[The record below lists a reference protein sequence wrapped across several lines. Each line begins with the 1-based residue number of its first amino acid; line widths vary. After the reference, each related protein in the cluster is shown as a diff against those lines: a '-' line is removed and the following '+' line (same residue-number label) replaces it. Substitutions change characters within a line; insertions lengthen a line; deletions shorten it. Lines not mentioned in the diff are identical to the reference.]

1 MKDTEPEHT
10 SMNDI
15 TFEEVSRKHAEP
27 EMIPPSLT
35 ISEALRKVVTEP
47 SQFITYWNYKGAILS
62 GGLRAPIFLVTYL
75 LGKES
80 LKLALGA
87 AGIQFVFRFL
97 FAGVGGTLIQSFRKV
112 EPAWKALLAIML
124 ILPFI
129 SHLFEFLLQLAF
141 GYATGTQAHTDTAI
155 LRSITVSIMSA
166 LFTLYAMRRNVMT
179 VGDEDSRSFFSDMAR
194 LPRLVFEFIAFIP
207 NEIASFIRRGAYL
220 TAILAVLGFGIFA
233 QIMVWGLVNRPNWTY
248 GGGKSVPLLKYFGVD
263 GMILLVLATI
273 LSIIVFNRRN
283 PIHSTIH

>member
-1 MKDTEPEHT
+1 
-10 SMNDI
+10 
-15 TFEEVSRKHAEP
+15 
-27 EMIPPSLT
+27 MIPPSPT

-62 GGLRAPIFLVTYL
+62 GGVRAPIFLITYL

-80 LKLALGA
+80 LKLAIGA
-87 AGIQFVFRFL
+87 ATVQFVFRFL

-129 SHLFEFLLQLAF
+129 SHLFEFCLQWIF
-141 GYATGTQAHTDTAI
+141 GYATGTQTHTDTAI

-166 LFTLYAMRRNVMT
+166 LFTLFAMRRNVMT
-179 VGDEDSRSFFSDMAR
+179 VGDEESRSFFSDMAR

-207 NEIASFIRRGAYL
+207 NEVGSLIRRGAYI
-220 TAILAVLGFGIFA
+220 TAVFAVLSFGAFA

-248 GGGKSVPLLKYFGVD
+248 GGGKSVPLIKYFGVD
-263 GMILLVLATI
+263 GMILLILATI
-273 LSIIVFNRRN
+273 LSMIVFNRRN
-283 PIHSTIH
+283 PIHSTVH

>member
-1 MKDTEPEHT
+1 MNEVTFEGVPHEHT
-10 SMNDI
+10 
-15 TFEEVSRKHAEP
+15 EP
-27 EMIPPSLT
+27 EMIPPSPT
-35 ISEALRKVVTEP
+35 ISEALRKVITEP

-62 GGLRAPIFLVTYL
+62 GGIRAPIFLVTYL

-80 LKLALGA
+80 LKLAVGA
-87 AGIQFVFRFL
+87 ALVQFTFRFL

-129 SHLFEFLLQLAF
+129 SHLFEFLLQWVF

-166 LFTLYAMRRNVMT
+166 LFTLFAMRRNVMT
-179 VGDEDSRSFFSDMAR
+179 VGDEESRSFFSDMAR

-207 NEIASFIRRGAYL
+207 NEISSLLRRGAYL
-220 TAILAVLGFGIFA
+220 TALLAILAFGAFA

-273 LSIIVFNRRN
+273 LSVIVFNRRN
-283 PIHSTIH
+283 PIHSTVH

>member
-15 TFEEVSRKHAEP
+15 TFEEVSRKDAEP

-47 SQFITYWNYKGAILS
+47 SQFITYWNYKGAILI